1 MRKLL
6 FLICALEM
14 SCVAWAQSNPASWK
28 NLNMLQAGD
37 KIQVVETSSKK
48 ISGTFLSVSNQAI
61 SLQGK
66 TRSGHYSHGRC
77 LGSVKLMVA
86 QHRLRNTLIGA
97 GVGAGAGAGVGAAT
111 SCSSGQCYFGKG
123 AGIGIGAAIG
133 ALPGALVGA
142 LFPTHNTIYP

>member
-66 TRSGHYSHGRC
+66 TGQETIPMEDVH
-77 LGSVKLMVA
+77 SVKLMVA

-97 GVGAGAGAGVGAAT
+97 GVGA
-111 SCSSGQCYFGKG
+111 
-123 AGIGIGAAIG
+123 
-133 ALPGALVGA
+133 
-142 LFPTHNTIYP
+142 